1 MTELGANRRRVYLMR
16 HGDVRYYDDKGQR
29 VAEPDKVSLT
39 DLGFEQAKAMGEVFR
54 DVEFDK
60 AVCTGLLRTV
70 QTAECALG
78 GRAEPKLEVVPEL
91 REIKSGGGPM
101 QSRQE
106 ALDNMVYVFE
116 RAAEPNVRFAGGE
129 LLSGFYERITTAFA
143 ELLRQDDW
151 ETLLLVAHGGT
162 NRAILSWLS
171 GGGLAHMGRFE
182 QDTACLNI
190 FDFDLEEDGK
200 MQKNFLRLLNWR
212 PDEPWRLN
220 DRRTNQE
227 RYFAQRADD

>member
-39 DLGFEQAKAMGEVFR
+39 DLGFEQARAMGEVFR
-54 DVEFDK
+54 EVEFDK

-70 QTAECALG
+70 QTAEGALG
-78 GRAEPKLEVVPEL
+78 GRTDPKLEIIPEL

-101 QSRQE
+101 LTREE
-106 ALDNMVYVFE
+106 ALENMVYVFE
-116 RAAEPNVRFAGGE
+116 RAAEPDVRFAGGE
-129 LLSGFYERITTAFA
+129 KLSDFHERISNAFSA
-143 ELLRQDDW
+143 LLQQDDW
-151 ETLLLVAHGGT
+151 HSLLLVAHGGT
-162 NRAILSWLS
+162 NRAILSWLT
-171 GGGLAHMGRFE
+171 GGGLANMGRFE

-190 FDFDLEEDGK
+190 FDFDVVDGK
-200 MQKNFLRLLNWR
+200 MGKYFLRLLNWR

-227 RYFAQRADD
+227 RYFSMRADN

>member
-29 VAEPDKVSLT
+29 VAEPDLVPLT
-39 DLGFEQAKAMGEVFR
+39 DLGQEQAHAMGEVFS
-54 DVEFDK
+54 DIQFDK

-70 QTAECALG
+70 QTAEAALG
-78 GRAEPKLEVVPEL
+78 GRDHPGLEIIPEL
-91 REIKSGGGPM
+91 REIKSGKGPM
-101 QSRQE
+101 LTREQ
-106 ALDNMVYVFE
+106 ALIEMVYVFE
-116 RAAEPNVRFAGGE
+116 RAAEPDVRFAGGE
-129 LLSGFYERITTAFA
+129 LLSGFYDRISTAFEKLIA
-143 ELLRQDDW
+143 EDDW

-162 NRAILSWLS
+162 NRAILSWLT
-171 GGGLAHMGRFE
+171 GAGLANMGRFE

-190 FDFDLEEDGK
+190 FDFDVADGK
-200 MQKNFLRLLNWR
+200 LQKYFLRLLNWR

-227 RYFAQRADD
+227 RYFSQRADT